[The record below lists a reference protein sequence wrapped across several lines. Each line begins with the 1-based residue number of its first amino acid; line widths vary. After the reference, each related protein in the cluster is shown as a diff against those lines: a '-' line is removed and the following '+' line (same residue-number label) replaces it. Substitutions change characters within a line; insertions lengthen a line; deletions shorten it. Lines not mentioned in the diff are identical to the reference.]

1 MFYVNCGFRA
11 SWMLERVTV
20 VLSPMSL
27 NFRPLKELLHP
38 RETGSGNGRPRI
50 ETKVLLGY
58 LSATSI
64 KGRNRR
70 ERARASLFSRC
81 SARGNAATRPYV
93 YLREEGIGLTPSE
106 P

>member
-1 MFYVNCGFRA
+1 MDVGARDGGV
-11 SWMLERVTV
+11 EPHV
-20 VLSPMSL
+20 P
-27 NFRPLKELLHP
+27 ELQAVEGVAAP
-38 RETGSGNGRPRI
+38 QRNGSGNGRPRI

-81 SARGNAATRPYV
+81 SARDNAATRPYV
-93 YLREEGIGLTPSE
+93 YLHEEGIGLTPSE